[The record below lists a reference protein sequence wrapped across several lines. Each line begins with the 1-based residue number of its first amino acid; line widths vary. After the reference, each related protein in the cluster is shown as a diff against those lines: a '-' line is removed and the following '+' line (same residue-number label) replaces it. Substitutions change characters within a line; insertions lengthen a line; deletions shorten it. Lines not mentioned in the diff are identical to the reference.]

1 MSANSSSTAN
11 DSLPL
16 PDTSS
21 SNSFVPLF
29 MHCFISR
36 PGSFV
41 FLTFSMVNVLLL
53 LPLCILVLHLVLQRW
68 PQQRSTSTAA
78 MMSHSDSFTYHMVIM
93 ELVCVF
99 GCVLCCC
106 GIYRV
111 HVLTVLV
118 GYCLFT
124 FTWYGEMFFHS
135 LTCLDCY
142 LAVVHPIIYLSLKGE
157 RGVGIRNISIG
168 CVWLLSCGATSL
180 TTFNTVS
187 SFVNFCTCI
196 SSLIIIS
203 FCSLSVLGVL
213 IRPGPGEQGG
223 DRERVDQSK
232 QRAFCTIVSILG
244 MLLLSLVWSLV
255 WLVLYITRQ
264 SGNCVTLVSALWF
277 NLPCSLVLP
286 LLFLHRAGRLVCCK
300 NNTKWR

>member
-41 FLTFSMVNVLLL
+41 FLTFSMANVLLL

-168 CVWLLSCGATSL
+168 CVWLLCFVATSL
-180 TTFNTVS
+180 MFVEEISLHVS
-187 SFVNFCTCI
+187 FIILIFT
-196 SSLIIIS
+196 LIIVS
-203 FCSLSVLGVL
+203 HFSLSVLCVL

-223 DRERVDQSK
+223 DRQRVDQSK
-232 QRAFCTIVSILG
+232 HRAFYTILAILG
-244 MLLLSLVWSLV
+244 ALMLRFSWDLAWVIFNLLERDIDC
-255 WLVLYITRQ
+255 VLM
-264 SGNCVTLVSALWF
+264 VSSVWF
-277 NLPCSLVLP
+277 NFPCILVLP
-286 LLFLHRAGRLVCCK
+286 LLFLHRAGASVCC
-300 NNTKWR
+300 